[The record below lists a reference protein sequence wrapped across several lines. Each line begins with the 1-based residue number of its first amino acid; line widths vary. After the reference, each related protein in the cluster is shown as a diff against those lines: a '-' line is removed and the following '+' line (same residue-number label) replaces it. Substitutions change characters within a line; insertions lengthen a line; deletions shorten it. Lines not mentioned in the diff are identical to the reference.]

1 MKYITKIENIS
12 EIYSLS
18 NDLYFVKDGNLMDL
32 NFKKIIGLLN
42 SNCVV
47 DKTLYSN
54 TSKELYY
61 FDTLK
66 NEFIL
71 VSNLEKEVIFF
82 EPINKNEF
90 IALIGDNENE
100 VLIKYSE
107 NEIIWKKPYSPA
119 YYYLLSKNIFL
130 LRDNFNTKKIT
141 NIDLKTGN
149 PLWLYSLP
157 EGFKIEGKIHLYDN
171 ILVVNQIDE
180 QSCSI
185 IVGLD
190 ILTGKKLWE
199 NKVSLIH
206 YQQKNDF
213 LYGFASNTFGDNV
226 FSKINIKTGEVFEKS
241 FENFAKQVASHLATI
256 HNDNLYFSAYKIG
269 EIGIIDLQKQEIIQ
283 EFSLNLEKGVGIG
296 APIVTEDKIYILD
309 SLNTLH
315 IFEK

>member
-296 APIVTEDKIYILD
+296 APVVTEDKIYILD

>member
-226 FSKINIKTGEVFEKS
+226 FSKINIKTG
-241 FENFAKQVASHLATI
+241 
-256 HNDNLYFSAYKIG
+256 
-269 EIGIIDLQKQEIIQ
+269 
-283 EFSLNLEKGVGIG
+283 
-296 APIVTEDKIYILD
+296 
-309 SLNTLH
+309 
-315 IFEK
+315 

>member
-1 MKYITKIENIS
+1 MKCINSKKNIVKIVANN
-12 EIYSLS
+12 
-18 NDLYFVKDGNLMDL
+18 NDLIVQEKKHLYINDLKVDIQEDDYIGVSYGN
-32 NFKKIIGLLN
+32 IIKTN
-42 SNCVV
+42 S
-47 DKTLYSN
+47 DK
-54 TSKELYY
+54 
-61 FDTLK
+61 
-66 NEFIL
+66 
-71 VSNLEKEVIFF
+71 KEV
-82 EPINKNEF
+82 
-90 IALIGDNENE
+90 
-100 VLIKYSE
+100 S
-107 NEIIWKKPYSPA
+107 IWNNTNFL
-119 YYYLLSKNIFL
+119 LLSKEHSSLNFINNSLFVLVDFDYENVYSLYKIKVNDNIY
-130 LRDNFNTKKIT
+130 NVKIEGFK
-141 NIDLKTGN
+141 NIIHFDSEKIWVN
-149 PLWLYSLP
+149 DMFENNIIDCISINNENLWSYSLP

-226 FSKINIKTGEVFEKS
+226 FSKINIKTGEVFEKN

-269 EIGIIDLQKQEIIQ
+269 EIGIIDLQKQEITQ

-296 APIVTEDKIYILD
+296 APVVTEDKIYILD

-315 IFEK
+315 IFKK